1 MPFVQ
6 KSVYL
11 LKMEL
16 VKAIEFRS
24 KLKNNT
30 IHIPKKMQSELMNS
44 EGKNVRVLIFF
55 DDEPDG
61 TESKIYRIEDAPV
74 DVANDE
80 LESINRGLRDFEE
93 GKVHSNETARKLY
106 EKYL

>member
-1 MPFVQ
+1 
-6 KSVYL
+6 
-11 LKMEL
+11 MEPM
-16 VKAIEFRS
+16 KAIEFKS

-30 IHIPKKMQSELMNS
+30 IHIPKKIQSEIINA
-44 EGKNVRVLIFF
+44 EEKNVRVLIFF
-55 DDEPDG
+55 DDESDDA
-61 TESKIYRIEDAPV
+61 ESKTYKIEDAPL